1 MLSSPATNKETDSPR
16 ECRQGPKACHGPRR
30 PAAGRAGAGG
40 GKAEARQLP
49 PGLEVLE
56 EILVIACPPQH
67 SCCEQPDLG
76 GRGPLSEGGGPRGPQ
91 GYLGRGAGGG
101 WHRGGFKNF
110 LILDF
115 SWVFHDIYNNNVE
128 VLFVCF
134 FVFLGGGEVICLRE
148 REGQGSLGGLRSDRL
163 RAARGWSGRPGLP
176 CLRAGQQCPLE
187 SRVTPWARDSSRGT
201 ETTLRAR
208 ENIHPSAR
216 LLSVCHVPGTV
227 PGSKDGALR
236 KTDERPAL
244 FSAVGGRGQTDGPRR
259 LDAGRSGV
267 SPWAALVT
275 CLARPR

>member
-16 ECRQGPKACHGPRR
+16 ECRQGPKACRGPRR

-40 GKAEARQLP
+40 GEAEARQLP

-101 WHRGGFKNF
+101 WHCGGFKNF

-176 CLRAGQQCPLE
+176 VFAGRTAVSPRVPRDTLGPGLFQRHGDHPKGSGKHSSVSSFVECLPRARHRSGKQG
-187 SRVTPWARDSSRGT
+187 RGT
-201 ETTLRAR
+201 E
-208 ENIHPSAR
+208 ENR
-216 LLSVCHVPGTV
+216 
-227 PGSKDGALR
+227 R
-236 KTDERPAL
+236 K
-244 FSAVGGRGQTDGPRR
+244 
-259 LDAGRSGV
+259 
-267 SPWAALVT
+267 
-275 CLARPR
+275 ARPL

>member
-76 GRGPLSEGGGPRGPQ
+76 GRGPLSEEGGPRGPQ

-128 VLFVCF
+128 VSFVSLF
-134 FVFLGGGEVICLRE
+134 
-148 REGQGSLGGLRSDRL
+148 SLGV
-163 RAARGWSGRPGLP
+163 GR
-176 CLRAGQQCPLE
+176 
-187 SRVTPWARDSSRGT
+187 
-201 ETTLRAR
+201 
-208 ENIHPSAR
+208 
-216 LLSVCHVPGTV
+216 
-227 PGSKDGALR
+227 
-236 KTDERPAL
+236 
-244 FSAVGGRGQTDGPRR
+244 
-259 LDAGRSGV
+259 
-267 SPWAALVT
+267 
-275 CLARPR
+275 